1 MSAPPAPGGIDTYD
15 KLVESIGLWLGRDDL
30 ADQIPTFIQLTE
42 KDLGRLLNLREQET
56 TKDGTMVAGREYL
69 ELPDDLLIPRHLRID
84 TDPVTIVSIVSM
96 DKFTSVRELAASA
109 GQTKPTAAT
118 MVGNRLY
125 LAPAPGADTYTLFYR
140 GRLIPLSSSNSTNRI
155 LQDAPDA
162 LLYGALMHSAP
173 FIGDDQRVELWGT
186 MYVGAK
192 QDYKKLEWN
201 ARLGGGTLRVRS
213 DVNPNDQHNIG
224 GA

>member
-1 MSAPPAPGGIDTYD
+1 MSAPPAPGGIDTYE
-15 KLVESIGLWLGRDDL
+15 KLVESIALWLGRTDL

-56 TKDGTMVAGREYL
+56 SKNGTFVADQEYL
-69 ELPDDLLIPRHLRID
+69 DLPDDLLIPRHLRIE
-84 TDPVTIVSIVSM
+84 TDPVSIVAIVSM
-96 DKFTSVRELAASA
+96 DKFSSVRALAAGS
-109 GQTKPTAAT
+109 GVTIPVAAT
-118 MVGNRLY
+118 MVGDRLY
-125 LAPAPGADTYTLFYR
+125 LAPAPGADDYVLFYR
-140 GRLIPLSSSNSTNRI
+140 GRLKPLGPNNSSNRI
-155 LQDAPDA
+155 LIDAPDA

-173 FIGDDQRVELWGT
+173 FIGDDSRVELWGT

-192 QDYKKLEWN
+192 EDYRKLEWN

-224 GA
+224 GN